1 MQKWKALSPWTW
13 MSGKLKRNGIELR
26 WYFQQKAIK
35 LNSKFEVRW
44 SKQMWNFIALDWLQS
59 DWEEGSVHVLEIWWN
74 RDFSIRSTWFVINE
88 KIKIAQNIAS
98 NFTLNTINHEHNING
113 LQASRFFKASPPL
126 FFLSFRSIHTPIK
139 QCNGIFY
146 LRFFNL
152 WAGHRS
158 IIAFLA

>member
-1 MQKWKALSPWTW
+1 MESFVAVNMVGWIETKWDRTS
-13 MSGKLKRNGIELR
+13 LKFSRK
-26 WYFQQKAIK
+26 KAIK

-44 SKQMWNFIALDWLQS
+44 SKQMWNFIASDWLQS
-59 DWEEGSVHVLEIWWN
+59 DWEEGSVYVLEIWWN

-98 NFTLNTINHEHNING
+98 NFTLNIINHEHNING
-113 LQASRFFKASPPL
+113 LQASRFCKASPPL
-126 FFLSFRSIHTPIK
+126 FLSFRSIHTPIK
-139 QCNGIFY
+139 QCNEIFY